1 MSTVAPAAVPPT
13 ADTPT
18 LPLGQAPLS
27 APEPARPALPASAVR
42 LRGLVRDARLVRLRV
57 TMPDISGSLAKVAGL
72 IADRFPKRRLLQMT
86 NLGMAVPAVGLGL
99 ATRSTTA
106 VWAATSASVIR
117 IWRRRSMPAVYGG
130 GAGSLARPSAQQGGD
145 RVAVPARVLTI
156 AGSDSGG
163 GAGIQAD
170 LKTFLAH
177 GVHGMSAIT
186 AVTVQNSVGVQG
198 FYELEPRAVFEQIE
212 SVATDI
218 GVDAAKTGMLASAPI
233 IEAVAGACERFALP
247 NLVVDP
253 VAASKHGDPLLRPDA
268 VAALK
273 ERLAPLATVITPNL
287 GEVKLLCG
295 VEVRDQGDLLAA
307 ARAVHELG
315 PRWVLVKG
323 GHLPGGDAVDLL
335 WDGQEAVELT
345 APRLATPH
353 THGTGCTL
361 ASAIAANLADGLDV
375 VTAVQAAKRYLSGA
389 IAGGFPLGKGIG
401 PTDHAWRFRA
411 AGLLRPGGPSHPTPV
426 PWPYGPNPYEG

>member
-1 MSTVAPAAVPPT
+1 M
-13 ADTPT
+13 
-18 LPLGQAPLS
+18 
-27 APEPARPALPASAVR
+27 
-42 LRGLVRDARLVRLRV
+42 
-57 TMPDISGSLAKVAGL
+57 
-72 IADRFPKRRLLQMT
+72 
-86 NLGMAVPAVGLGL
+86 
-99 ATRSTTA
+99 
-106 VWAATSASVIR
+106 
-117 IWRRRSMPAVYGG
+117 
-130 GAGSLARPSAQQGGD
+130 
-145 RVAVPARVLTI
+145 AVPARVLTI

-177 GVHGMSAIT
+177 GVHGMSAVT

-233 IEAVAGACERFALP
+233 IEAVAGAVERFALP

-268 VAALK
+268 LQALR

-295 VEVRDQGDLLAA
+295 VEVRGPGDLLDAA
-307 ARAVHELG
+307 KAMHELG

-335 WDGQEAVELT
+335 WDGREAVELT

-375 VTAVQAAKRYLSGA
+375 VTAVEAAKRYLSGA
-389 IAGGFPLGKGIG
+389 IAGAFPLGKGIG

-411 AGLLRPGGPSHPTPV
+411 AGLLRPGGPSHPSPV

>member
-1 MSTVAPAAVPPT
+1 
-13 ADTPT
+13 
-18 LPLGQAPLS
+18 
-27 APEPARPALPASAVR
+27 
-42 LRGLVRDARLVRLRV
+42 
-57 TMPDISGSLAKVAGL
+57 MP
-72 IADRFPKRRLLQMT
+72 
-86 NLGMAVPAVGLGL
+86 
-99 ATRSTTA
+99 
-106 VWAATSASVIR
+106 
-117 IWRRRSMPAVYGG
+117 
-130 GAGSLARPSAQQGGD
+130 
-145 RVAVPARVLTI
+145 VPARVLTI

-177 GVHGMSAIT
+177 GVHGMSAVT

-268 VAALK
+268 VTALR

-287 GEVKLLCG
+287 GEVELLCG
-295 VEVRDQGDLLAA
+295 VEVRDRGDLLTA
-307 ARAVHELG
+307 ARAIHELG

-335 WDGQEAVELT
+335 FDGQQAIELT
-345 APRLATPH
+345 APRAGHPPHAWDRLHPGLGDRGQPGRRPGRAHRRRGGQALPVRGHRRRLPAGQGHRPHRPRLAVPGRRPAPPRRSQPPH
-353 THGTGCTL
+353 ARAL
-361 ASAIAANLADGLDV
+361 AVRAQPLRGLTNGLTQGD
-375 VTAVQAAKRYLSGA
+375 
-389 IAGGFPLGKGIG
+389 AGGQGSG
-401 PTDHAWRFRA
+401 RQ
-411 AGLLRPGGPSHPTPV
+411 
-426 PWPYGPNPYEG
+426 